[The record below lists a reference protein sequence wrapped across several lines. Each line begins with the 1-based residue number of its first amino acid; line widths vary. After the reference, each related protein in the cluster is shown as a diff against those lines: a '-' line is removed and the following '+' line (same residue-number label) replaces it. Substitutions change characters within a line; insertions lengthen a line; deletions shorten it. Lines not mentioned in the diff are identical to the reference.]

1 MKKMILSIFLFQTIV
16 CSHNTFKAIIA
27 TPPSVSASIGIVGGA
42 LAKLYWEY
50 SHKDLD
56 AEAEIVYVGPTLT
69 YLASALIATTL
80 LPESQ
85 ESVSIINHLMTV
97 PIYFLSYIIVD
108 TVIEKYREYKNASD

>member
-1 MKKMILSIFLFQTIV
+1 MILSIFLFQTIV
-16 CSHNTFKAIIA
+16 CSHNTFKEIIA
-27 TPPSVSASIGIVGGA
+27 TPESISASIGIVGGA

-80 LPESQ
+80 LQESQ
-85 ESVSIINHLMTV
+85 ESVSIINHLMIV
-97 PIYFLSYIIVD
+97 PLYFLSYIIVD
-108 TVIEKYREYKNASD
+108 TVREKYEEYKNASD